1 MIFNST
7 DRFYFFFH
15 WTNCIA
21 FLKTEIL
28 NFFWRSF
35 TTAVGFNSGFSL
47 SNNGH
52 LNNLIFQQHVFG
64 RFDVG
69 QHTFQVAD
77 SNCFL
82 IGRKAFIFQWCLTA
96 AAVNLRKIWE
106 IFLSCCLFIS
116 TWWLMIVQ
124 TFSISCSVMICT
136 LHRGPLSVS
145 NWNGKLLTFYA
156 YCITLFHRCIQT

>member
-7 DRFYFFFH
+7 DRFYSIFFH

-82 IGRKAFIFQWCLTA
+82 IGRKAFILQWCLTA
-96 AAVNLRKIWE
+96 AAVNLRKIWN
-106 IFLSCCLFIS
+106 FLYHAVCSSQLDDWWSYKPFPSLVVWWFAPSTGGLF
-116 TWWLMIVQ
+116 LCQ
-124 TFSISCSVMICT
+124 TEMANF
-136 LHRGPLSVS
+136 
-145 NWNGKLLTFYA
+145 
-156 YCITLFHRCIQT
+156 